1 MTDFFMYQYGSTKQ
15 QLQERYW
22 GYKGDSKRHTSPCHK
37 YFNSVGWD
45 KVNIILIEEG
55 EYEDTKAL
63 RKREG
68 EIIALHHG
76 MEYCLNVLINN
87 RTQKEY
93 IKANAE
99 KLKANA
105 KVYREAHK
113 KECNL
118 ASQKWHADNPE
129 KSKQLHALRR
139 KKCKELI
146 KVQQKAYREANRDSH
161 LAYMKNY
168 NATRHRKD

>member
-1 MTDFFMYQYGSTKQ
+1 MITGRIYVMTDFFMYQYGSTKQ

-76 MEYCLNVLINN
+76 MKYCLNVLMNN
-87 RTQKEY
+87 RTEKEY
-93 IKANAE
+93 QT
-99 KLKANA
+99 L
-105 KVYREAHK
+105 YRKTHVE
-113 KECNL
+113 N
-118 ASQKWHADNPE
+118 
-129 KSKQLHALRR
+129 R
-139 KKCKELI
+139 K
-146 KVQQKAYREANRDSH
+146 
-161 LAYMKNY
+161 AYMKKY
-168 NATRHRKD
+168 NLTRRRKGPQS